1 MLEIPTLLLV
11 FTTFAYRMSGGKKG
25 KILIIDDNEELLI
38 ALKLILSPHFEEIVT
53 KKNPNLIPS
62 LILEN
67 TFDVILLDMNF
78 SAGIQTGNEG
88 IYWMNKILEQDS
100 SATVVFITAYG
111 DVELAVKSLKEGAT
125 DFIQKSWD
133 EQKILSTVL
142 SAFKHRLSKLEI
154 INLRNKQEHLK
165 EKLESNYNICI
176 GNSPVMQEVFETIGK
191 VAKTDVNVLLLG
203 ENGTG
208 KEVIAREIHR
218 KSNRANEI
226 FVSVDVGTLS
236 ETLFESELFGYIK
249 GAFTDANEDKAGRFE
264 IASGGTLFLDEIGNL
279 SLSLQS
285 KLLSAIQNREIIR
298 LGSNAPLSVDI
309 RLICATNQPI
319 AEMVDKGNFREDL
332 MYRINTV
339 QIEIPA
345 LRKRIEDIPVLSRFF
360 LSQYMD
366 KYKRHKLKLS
376 PATLQTLQKHRW
388 PGNIRELQ
396 HVIEKAVILTDS
408 NVIEPENLLLQ
419 SRKILPDNPV
429 VFNLAENE
437 KELIQTAL
445 EKFRGNISL
454 TAKELGINRSTLYEK
469 IKKYEI

>member
-1 MLEIPTLLLV
+1 
-11 FTTFAYRMSGGKKG
+11 MSGKKG
-25 KILIIDDNEELLI
+25 KILILDDNEELLI

-62 LILEN
+62 LIREN

-88 IYWMNKILEQDS
+88 IYWMNKILEQDP
-100 SATVVFITAYG
+100 SATIVFITAYG

-133 EQKILSTVL
+133 EQKILSTIL
-142 SAFKHRLSKLEI
+142 SALKYRLSKLEI
-154 INLRNKQEHLK
+154 INLRNKQKHLK
-165 EKLESNYNICI
+165 EKIESDYNICI
-176 GNSPVMQEVFETIGK
+176 GGSPAMQEVFATIGK
-191 VAKTDVNVLLLG
+191 IAKTDVNVLLLG

-218 KSNRANEI
+218 KSNRADEI
-226 FVSVDVGTLS
+226 FVSVDVGALS
-236 ETLFESELFGYIK
+236 ETLFESELFGHKK
-249 GAFTDANEDKAGRFE
+249 GAFTNANEDKAGRFE

-285 KLLSAIQNREIIR
+285 KLLSAIQKHKITR
-298 LGSNAPLSVDI
+298 LGSNTPVPVNI

-319 AEMVDKGNFREDL
+319 TEMVDKGNFREDL

-339 QIEIPA
+339 QIEIPP
-345 LRKRIEDIPVLSRFF
+345 LRKRVEDIPVLSHFF

-366 KYKRHKLKLS
+366 KYKKKKLKLS
-376 PATLQTLQKHRW
+376 PATLRALQKHRW

-419 SRKILPDNPV
+419 SRKILPDKPV
-429 VFNLAENE
+429 LFNLSENE
-437 KELIQTAL
+437 KELIKSAL
-445 EKFRGNISL
+445 EKFRGNITL

-469 IKKYEI
+469 IKKYEL

>member
-1 MLEIPTLLLV
+1 MLEIPTYLLV
-11 FTTFAYRMSGGKKG
+11 FTTFVNRMSRKKG
-25 KILIIDDNEELLI
+25 KILIVDDNEELLI

-62 LILEN
+62 LIREN

-88 IYWMNKILEQDS
+88 IYWMNKILEQDP
-100 SATVVFITAYG
+100 SATIVFITAYG

-133 EQKILSTVL
+133 EQKILSTIL

-154 INLRNKQEHLK
+154 TNLRNKQKHLK
-165 EKLESNYNICI
+165 EKIESDYNICI
-176 GNSPVMQEVFETIGK
+176 GGSPAMQEVFGTIGK

-218 KSNRANEI
+218 KSNRADEI
-226 FVSVDVGTLS
+226 FVSVDVGALS
-236 ETLFESELFGYIK
+236 ETLFESELFGHKK
-249 GAFTDANEDKAGRFE
+249 GAFTDAKEDKPGRFE

-285 KLLSAIQNREIIR
+285 KLLAAIQNREIIR
-298 LGSNAPLSVDI
+298 LGSNTPVPVNI

-319 AEMVDKGNFREDL
+319 AEMIDKGNFREDL
-332 MYRINTV
+332 IYRINTV
-339 QIEIPA
+339 QIEIPP
-345 LRKRIEDIPVLSRFF
+345 LRKRVEDIPVLSQFF

-366 KYKRHKLKLS
+366 KYKKKKLKLS
-376 PATLQTLQKHRW
+376 PATLKALQKHRW

-419 SRKILPDNPV
+419 SRKILPDKPV
-429 VFNLAENE
+429 SFNLSENE
-437 KELIQTAL
+437 KELIETAL

-469 IKKYEI
+469 IKKYEL